1 MKSFIMCHNFKP
13 SGKAWHIYVLVNQ
26 TVLGNV
32 PGWSNTIICSSNLF
46 TQTLAL
52 FSFTLNLHFSQAI
65 PSYGVEIGVLQG
77 PFPVSSLHAA
87 SLDPSVLTSIFA
99 YSSVPVGHD
108 DWELSQAHLVYSYKY
123 SFPFPSN
130 GVTASMPTL
139 LPLLF

>member
-1 MKSFIMCHNFKP
+1 MFLDGQTQSSVVVIYSP
-13 SGKAWHIYVLVNQ
+13 RPWHSL
-26 TVLGNV
+26 
-32 PGWSNTIICSSNLF
+32 
-46 TQTLAL
+46 
-52 FSFTLNLHFSQAI
+52 FTLNLHFSQAI

-77 PFPVSSLHAA
+77 QFPISSLHAA

-99 YSSVPVGHD
+99 YSSVPVGHN